1 MEHSVE
7 YAEVQALFDSEL
19 SVVCLV
25 GGIRVRV
32 PRVLIQSGSDVRRHG
47 DHGKLVIPKWF
58 AISVGLV
65 RGLAPV
71 GWGSAQRKGGDS
83 HTASRRG

>member
-7 YAEVQALFDSEL
+7 YAEVRALFESEL

-32 PRVLIQSGSDVRRHG
+32 PRVLIQAGSEVRRHG
-47 DHGKLVIPKWF
+47 DPSHRWRWLY
-58 AISVGLV
+58 S
-65 RGLAPV
+65 
-71 GWGSAQRKGGDS
+71 DS
-83 HTASRRG
+83 EY

>member
-7 YAEVQALFDSEL
+7 YADVEALFDTEL
-19 SVVCLV
+19 SVGCLV

-32 PRVLIQSGSDVRRHG
+32 PRVLIQSGSEVRRHG

-58 AISVGLV
+58 AISVGL
-65 RGLAPV
+65 
-71 GWGSAQRKGGDS
+71 AQ
-83 HTASRRG
+83 SRRNPAHHPLP